1 MIGIAAP
8 PVEEIEEEDEGLTMG
23 QIIARSGGFLL
34 LVTIALGAAYVLSK
48 QVKTDL
54 PANLSEEKTEQS
66 SDQILVAELL
76 D

>member
-1 MIGIAAP
+1 
-8 PVEEIEEEDEGLTMG
+8 MG

-34 LVTIALGAAYVLSK
+34 LVSIALGAAFVLSK

-54 PANLSEEKTEQS
+54 PVSLDEGKNEQS